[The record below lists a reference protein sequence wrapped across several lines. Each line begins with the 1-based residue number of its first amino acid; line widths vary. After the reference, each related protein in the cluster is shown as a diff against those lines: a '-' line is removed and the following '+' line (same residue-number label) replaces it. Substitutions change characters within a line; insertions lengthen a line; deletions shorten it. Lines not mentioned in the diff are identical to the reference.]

1 MIIKKRMGSRHCQ
14 FQRKKPSM
22 KNCSMNLKLTVK
34 AKSDLE
40 EIVGFR
46 KLMVPDVEM
55 LVHIKA
61 RTIGLNTA
69 ASRVFRGREVSD
81 QLLHRN
87 NCTNEHSHYAKTA
100 NH

>member
-1 MIIKKRMGSRHCQ
+1 MGSRHICK
-14 FQRKKPSM
+14 FERKKLSL

-34 AKSDLE
+34 AKSELG
-40 EIVGFR
+40 EIVGFE

-55 LVHIKA
+55 LVQIKA

-81 QLLHRN
+81 
-87 NCTNEHSHYAKTA
+87 
-100 NH
+100 